1 MKLFTYI
8 FIILSPF
15 LLFSACTSNRLTGTA
30 KVDDPVERKTEEPF
44 EEPQQE
50 LLSSERLIARA
61 PSDWQ
66 RIFELNNG
74 DTRLSTYIPKGEAE
88 DNWQTK
94 LSFEAH
100 EQLIAVDPISI
111 MMGEISKMDDICSNI
126 DHSNLF
132 SGLENNYPTSV
143 RLILCGQN
151 AHSGKGEVSITKG
164 IQGKDYFYII
174 RLEKKLDAF
183 EKGKPEFAKNEIAE
197 WSTYL
202 KRITLCD
209 QAPGTTHPCSSDN
222 NIQD

>member
-1 MKLFTYI
+1 MPGATKVSDLAEKQVVEQVVELSEMKWQ
-8 FIILSPF
+8 
-15 LLFSACTSNRLTGTA
+15 
-30 KVDDPVERKTEEPF
+30 KPV
-44 EEPQQE
+44 
-50 LLSSERLIARA
+50 SSERLIARA

-66 RIFELNNG
+66 LIFELNNG
-74 DTRLSTYIPKGEAE
+74 DTRLSDYIPKDEVE

-100 EQLIAVDPISI
+100 AQLTSVDPISI
-111 MMGEISKMDDICSNI
+111 MMGEISKMTEICSNI

-143 RLILCGQN
+143 RLLLCGHN

-174 RLEKKLDAF
+174 RFEKKLEAF
-183 EKGKPEFAKNEIAE
+183 EKGHPEFAKNEIAE

-209 QAPGTTHPCSSDN
+209 QSSETTHPCPYQD